1 MSRIPRLTDG
11 FVRLGPDYR
20 FDDQTDFQEIKDT
33 FGFCTI
39 TVGSWVTPSEQRIS
53 ANLVYDALADLA
65 QILAIPPWVI
75 GLNGTLNFAFGAG
88 GQKGV
93 QAHYAPS
100 SRTLALAK
108 NAGAGALAHEW
119 WHAFDHYICKKL
131 FADTNA
137 LSFASSLWLQT
148 PITNRHPINLHL
160 DKFFK
165 LIFLDDTGSKPSEY
179 FLNAKSLDNQYEQF
193 YFSRPQ
199 ELSARAFEACISS
212 NAKIRND
219 FLVSGVQNSKLASQG
234 GFPESTHLSLLC
246 DTIFSYFSVL
256 GNALHHR
263 SD

>member
-39 TVGSWVTPSEQRIS
+39 TVGSWVTPTEQRIS

-65 QILAIPPWVI
+65 QILAVPPWVI

-88 GQKGV
+88 GQLGV
-93 QAHYAPS
+93 QAHYQPS

-131 FADTNA
+131 FTDTNA
-137 LSFASSLWLQT
+137 MSFASSSWLHK
-148 PITNRHPINLHL
+148 PIAHQHPLNLHL
-160 DKFFK
+160 NQFFK
-165 LIFLDDTGSKPSEY
+165 LIFLDHKGQGPSQY
-179 FLNAKSLDNQYEQF
+179 FLNAKLLDNHYEQF

-199 ELSARAFEACISS
+199 ELSARAFEACICH
-212 NAKIRND
+212 NPIIRND
-219 FLVSGVQNSKLASQG
+219 FLVSGINNSKLASQG
-234 GFPESTHLSLLC
+234 GFPNSEHLTQLC
-246 DTIFSYFSVL
+246 DVIFTYFKVL
-256 GNALHHR
+256 GTALHHR
-263 SD
+263 SG